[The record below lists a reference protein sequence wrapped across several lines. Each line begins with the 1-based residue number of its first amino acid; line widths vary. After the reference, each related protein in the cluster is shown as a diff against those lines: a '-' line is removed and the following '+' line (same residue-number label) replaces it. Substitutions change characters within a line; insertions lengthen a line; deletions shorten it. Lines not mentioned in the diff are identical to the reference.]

1 MRKRSLCCGRMRAGA
16 RRRLAHESRQC
27 AARRISCNMTS
38 WRAAKYGR
46 AESPAHTRPP
56 RGRSE
61 RQRPSRAPL
70 SSAPAT
76 RWRSAS
82 PTALRRTCA
91 RSPSGRRVPRSQWS
105 GEAGSA
111 RPMRAS

>member
-27 AARRISCNMTS
+27 AAKRISCNMTS
-38 WRAAKYGR
+38 WRATKYGR

-61 RQRPSRAPL
+61 RQRPSGAPL
-70 SSAPAT
+70 NSAPAA

-82 PTALRRTCA
+82 PTALCRTCA
-91 RSPSGRRVPRSQWS
+91 RSPGGRRVPRSRWS

-111 RPMRAS
+111 RPTKAS